1 MEPYGLGSSSVQP
14 LRNFQQRELPWSTF
28 GGGQPGIPRAPAR
41 GSVPPGFSSNS
52 NVGISSLPVGSGRGG
67 RRGRGGQQYAV
78 KRPRT
83 EEFRSMTS
91 SNQFGQP
98 VNQRPVVHRKYPME
112 IYFFRS
118 AEGNQIPSQRV
129 GEYQMELDFM
139 RKAGLIRQVE
149 FDVLEGR
156 HIYTKISEA
165 FGDCLGNQEW
175 TLLSRLDEPGKL
187 KSPFIWPTDL
197 DVLSPSWADQDLYTE
212 RALNQ
217 ARRRMYIA
225 LAHGT
230 LNIPREIFEEFAADQ
245 GRTVEELDLR
255 NVPTGITNSRSPFG
269 LRETSR
275 ASTSA
280 LGSASRASTSALG
293 SAGRASTF
301 GFGSASSASS
311 GFGSASS
318 ASSGF
323 GSAFVAST
331 YGFGSVSASR
341 NSFRGRLDDTSPSP
355 PSSPDLP
362 RRRRGRLMFND
373 SASGRQLSNNV
384 IVLGDSDNSEAEEEK
399 KNAVAA
405 SSAAVTEQII
415 EVAEFPEVD
424 PGASEIS
431 IESMRSR
438 LCLKVTGQRPMVK
451 SDIVFVWIKRSS
463 NVQNFID
470 FYYARADGL
479 AYGGRM
485 EVEMDDASDWDGPFK
500 ECITE
505 LLEGFRSY
513 KIPDVD
519 IDLFEVTDGI
529 TLITGKA
536 ITTEGGISAL
546 RAFGFLL
553 REAILH
559 GSPFPQWFNNSAF
572 RYVLNLPVEV
582 NDIFRFNVGT
592 GDTIKDILSGTG
604 PIVWANETSLQTW
617 AENHPAF
624 PTVALVQQG
633 RQKLCRHIA
642 EYELCGKRASNLKY
656 LSEGLLAGTMGKE
669 LREIRA
675 QWKFFEKSLYRE
687 FEEVDDLLE
696 EFLPYNEHAEDISD
710 ELMAEQLQIV
720 NWFDEIVKHDLSH
733 HERRQLLRF
742 VTSGY
747 RIPATPKIAIVFSV
761 GREEERRPQASTC
774 SHKLMLPVGCE
785 SKDKLRLHL
794 RECIL
799 SVDSEMA
806 GFFQIK

>member
-1 MEPYGLGSSSVQP
+1 MGNSASHRSLINENAASITGSTTTAQHADISPQGSGAQIVQPPVSGSRAQGFTGNAGQGQYQAFSMEPYGLASSTVHP

-52 NVGISSLPVGSGRGG
+52 NVGILSLPVGSGRGS

-83 EEFRSMTS
+83 EEFRSMTG

-149 FDVLEGR
+149 FDVLEGH
-156 HIYTKISEA
+156 HIYAKISET

-197 DVLSPSWADQDLYTE
+197 DILSPSWADQDLYTE
-212 RALNQ
+212 RAVNQ

-255 NVPTGITNSRSPFG
+255 NVPTGITNPRSLFG

-280 LGSASRASTSALG
+280 LGSASRASTPALG
-293 SAGRASTF
+293 SADRASTSGFRSASSASF

-311 GFGSASS
+311 RFGSAS
-318 ASSGF
+318 
-323 GSAFVAST
+323 VAST

-362 RRRRGRLMFND
+362 RRRRGRLMFSD
-373 SASGRQLSNNV
+373 SASGRQLNNNV

-399 KNAVAA
+399 KNVVAA
-405 SSAAVTEQII
+405 SSPAVTEQVIGF
-415 EVAEFPEVD
+415 E
-424 PGASEIS
+424 
-431 IESMRSR
+431 R
-438 LCLKVTGQRPMVK
+438 LNRTK
-451 SDIVFVWIKRSS
+451 I
-463 NVQNFID
+463 
-470 FYYARADGL
+470 YAFL
-479 AYGGRM
+479 FC
-485 EVEMDDASDWDGPFK
+485 DASDFDGPFK

-519 IDLFEVTDGI
+519 MELFEVTDGI
-529 TLITGKA
+529 TLVTGKA

-687 FEEVDDLLE
+687 FEEGDDLLE

-710 ELMAEQLQIV
+710 ELMAEQLQI
-720 NWFDEIVKHDLSH
+720 
-733 HERRQLLRF
+733 
-742 VTSGY
+742 
-747 RIPATPKIAIVFSV
+747 PP
-761 GREEERRPQASTC
+761 
-774 SHKLMLPVGCE
+774 
-785 SKDKLRLHL
+785 
-794 RECIL
+794 
-799 SVDSEMA
+799 
-806 GFFQIK
+806 